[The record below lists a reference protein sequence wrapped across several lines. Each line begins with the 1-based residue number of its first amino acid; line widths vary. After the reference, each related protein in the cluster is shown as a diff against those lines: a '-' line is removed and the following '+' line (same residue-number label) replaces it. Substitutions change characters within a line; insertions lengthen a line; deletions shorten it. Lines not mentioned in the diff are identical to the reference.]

1 MNQNLPFWVATLG
14 FEERERSMVRDLLRI
29 SEYRTPTFRALAKD
43 SGQPP
48 HIVLV
53 NADRPGTL
61 AKWEAYQRANA
72 GKMRIPGVIWS
83 RKPLAPPAT
92 PAQAHKY
99 SLVAPVVLSH
109 LYTLLERIVSEELG
123 YRPPAAIDTAQR
135 MFVMSADELAAAR
148 STAESKLDEPA
159 ATQYVATV
167 VIAPPPKA
175 PASGSA
181 ASVESVGPAEATA
194 SATGAPAAGAP
205 TEIAVIIEPESPLGT
220 SPLPRLQSAAT
231 PTPDSPL
238 TSGMTAATHWPTTEI
253 RVPREAARPRST
265 AGGQSRFLVV
275 DDSLPVRIQMKE
287 ALQGLAKI
295 VDFAQDAEQAMILID
310 NCKYDVIFLD
320 VILPG
325 KDGYEVCRYIRGH
338 KMQRQTPVIMLTGNS
353 APADRVKGK
362 LAGCDTYLIKPV
374 RQSVLTEVVGEFIK
388 SSAVA

>member
-1 MNQNLPFWVATLG
+1 MNQNLPFWIATLG

-61 AKWEAYQRANA
+61 AKWDAYQRGNA

-83 RKPLAPPAT
+83 RKPLAAPAT
-92 PAQAHKY
+92 PVQAHKY
-99 SLVAPVVLSH
+99 TLVAPVVLSH

-123 YRPPAAIDTAQR
+123 YRLPAAIDTAQR
-135 MFVMSADELAAAR
+135 MFVMSADELAAAP
-148 STAESKLDEPA
+148 STAASKLDEAA
-159 ATQYVATV
+159 ATQYIATV
-167 VIAPPPKA
+167 VIAPPLKA
-175 PASGSA
+175 PASGSVA
-181 ASVESVGPAEATA
+181 PVA
-194 SATGAPAAGAP
+194 SAGP
-205 TEIAVIIEPESPLGT
+205 TEIAVIIEPES
-220 SPLPRLQSAAT
+220 AAT
-231 PTPDSPL
+231 SASDSPL
-238 TSGMTAATHWPTTEI
+238 TSGMTEATHRPTTGV
-253 RVPREAARPRST
+253 RAPREAARPRST
-265 AGGQSRFLVV
+265 AVGQSRFLVV

-287 ALQGLAKI
+287 ALQGLAKT
-295 VDFAQDAEQAMILID
+295 VDFAHDAEQAMILID

-325 KDGYEVCRYIRGH
+325 KDGYEVCRYIRNH

-353 APADRVKGK
+353 APADRIKGN